1 MLVERPMLVW
11 LTRILL
17 ALRSGLEARASR
29 EAEILALRR
38 QLLVLSRRHPR
49 VRLRNIDRLIL
60 VWLYR
65 LFPSLLDA
73 NGHRKARDR
82 TPLAST
88 RLSRLLAMEV
98 LAALRSAQ
106 NRL

>member
-1 MLVERPMLVW
+1 MLAW

-17 ALRSGLEARASR
+17 ALRSVLEARASR
-29 EAEILALRR
+29 EAEILALRQ
-38 QLLVLSRRHPR
+38 QLLVLNRRHPR

-65 LFPSLLDA
+65 LFPSLLESLVIVKPETVA
-73 NGHRKARDR
+73 A
-82 TPLAST
+82 LAST
-88 RLSRLLAMEV
+88 RLSRLLALEV
-98 LAALRSAQ
+98 VAALRPAQ

>member
-1 MLVERPMLVW
+1 MLVW

-29 EAEILALRR
+29 EAEILALRQ
-38 QLLVLSRRHPR
+38 QLLVLNRRRPR
-49 VRLRNIDRLIL
+49 VRLRNLDRLIL

-73 NGHRKARDR
+73 MVIVKPE
-82 TPLAST
+82 T
-88 RLSRLLAMEV
+88 V
-98 LAALRSAQ
+98 LRWRERGRAALRLGHA
-106 NRL
+106 R